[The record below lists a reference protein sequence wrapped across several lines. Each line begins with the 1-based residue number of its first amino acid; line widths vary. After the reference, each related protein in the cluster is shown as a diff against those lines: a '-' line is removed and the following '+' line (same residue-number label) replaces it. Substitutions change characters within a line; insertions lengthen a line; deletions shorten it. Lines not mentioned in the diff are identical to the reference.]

1 MISFFPF
8 PGNLTAQLDSTKQKG
23 LDMATNEKG
32 CSRRTFLKSM
42 GATGVGALI
51 GTANGLPVAYA
62 DSGQLYRVP
71 TRAFGK
77 TGDKVS
83 ILALGGNGTS
93 LSQLIMH
100 QAVKWGVTFWD
111 GWDSDRPFGGG
122 ISHKSIGKYFKK
134 FPNDRKKVF
143 LMTKAGDRK
152 PKALTK
158 FLNKSLLDMNTDTL
172 DFFVFH
178 SVSSI
183 KSIHSDI
190 RVWADK
196 ARAAGKIR
204 YFGVSSHQRMEEV
217 MEGAVELGWL
227 DGVMITYNY
236 RVMHIE
242 SMKKAVEKC
251 QKAGLAI
258 VAMKTQGT
266 SVSPIWLYGNKTAMN
281 LTDSFIQK
289 GFTPAQATLKAVWTN
304 PHISSLTSMMLNMN
318 HFSAN
323 VAAALDKTTLSD
335 TDVGLLKKYARETRS
350 FYCAGCTQICQSTLD
365 KEVPIGEVMRYLMY
379 ARAYGDQDR
388 GRALFSSLPEQTR
401 TDIVSLDYSFAEK
414 RCPQKIAIGKLMCT
428 AVKELGC

>member
-1 MISFFPF
+1 MPSKE
-8 PGNLTAQLDSTKQKG
+8 NDS
-23 LDMATNEKG
+23 
-32 CSRRTFLKSM
+32 SRRNFLKSM
-42 GATGVGALI
+42 GAAGIGALI
-51 GTANGLPVAYA
+51 GTAARLTDA
-62 DSGQLYRVP
+62 DAESGESYKVS
-71 TRAFGK
+71 TRLFGK

-111 GWDSDRPFGGG
+111 AWDSDRPFGGG

-134 FPNDRKKVF
+134 FPNDRKKIF

-158 FLNKSLLDMNTDTL
+158 FLNKSLSVMNTDTI

-183 KSIHSDI
+183 GSLNSET
-190 RVWADK
+190 RPWADK

-204 YFGVSSHQRMEEV
+204 YFGVSSHHRMEEV

-227 DGVMITYNY
+227 DGVMVTYNY

-251 QKAGLAI
+251 RKAGLAI

-289 GFTPAQATLKAVWTN
+289 GFTPAQASLKAVWTN

-323 VAAALDKTTLSD
+323 VAAALDKTKLSN
-335 TDVGLLKKYARETRS
+335 TDMGLLKKYARETRS
-350 FYCAGCTQICQSTLD
+350 LYCAGCTQICQSTLD
-365 KEVPIGEVMRYLMY
+365 KEVPIGDVMRYLMY

-388 GRALFSSLPEQTR
+388 ARALFSSLPEQTR
-401 TDIVSLDYSFAEK
+401 TDIVGLDYSRAEK
-414 RCPQKIAIGKLMCT
+414 RCPQRIAIGKIMCMAT
-428 AVKELGC
+428 KELGCWG